1 LADLGVP
8 AAGCERPLLPMSERA
23 LLLLRD
29 SCSGEDEG
37 VTAFLIRDTVAGDVD
52 ALRTARAD
60 PGGTVLRQVSR
71 GR

>member
-1 LADLGVP
+1 
-8 AAGCERPLLPMSERA
+8 MSERA

-52 ALRTARAD
+52 ALRDVFRRSSLSNDGDREEPARH
-60 PGGTVLRQVSR
+60 PRCSGTL
-71 GR
+71 